1 MPNFMTV
8 EQASTV
14 LNNVYGQ
21 ITGGALANV
30 ANTQDFASVAQAVL
44 LAGRDPV
51 LNALSQWWSRA
62 IFAYRDYKAPMN
74 TLEMDIDRYGNAV
87 RKLSPVSKAMQ
98 DDESFTYPVAY
109 DAVNHSSNP
118 YGDGVSVDMWE
129 IAKQKVQQM
138 NFYGTAVYMQKY
150 TIFKDQFDN
159 AFSSADEFGRFN
171 SMLMTERNNEKE
183 QYKEAVGRG
192 LQLNFLAGLI
202 DEAMTGRVI
211 HLLSEYNTATGITP
225 ALTAQTVYQPA
236 NFAPFMR
243 WVWARIKTIIRLMGV
258 RSNRFQTIVNNE
270 PVLRFTRPENM
281 RVAILSQ
288 AYDQIE
294 TMVMSDTYHDDYLKG
309 VTFESVDF
317 WQSIASPD
325 SINVTPVYTD
335 ATGAV
340 KTASSAVTQTGVF
353 GILHDRDAL
362 GYSMVN
368 SWSAVTPLNI
378 DGGYWN
384 ETYHARIKT
393 IQDNTEKAIVLLLD

>member
-1 MPNFMTV
+1 MSNTFTI

-14 LNNVYGQ
+14 LNNIYEQV
-21 ITGGALANV
+21 TGKQLTAVTG
-30 ANTQDFASVAQAVL
+30 TSDFVSVAQSL
-44 LAGRDPV
+44 LLTGRDPV
-51 LNALSQWWSRA
+51 LNALSQMWSRT
-62 IFAYRDYKAPMN
+62 IFAYRDYRSAFN
-74 TLEMDIDRYGNAV
+74 SLEMDIDRYGNAV
-87 RKLSPVSKAMQ
+87 RKLSPVSRAMQ
-98 DDESFTYPVAY
+98 DDESFLYPVAY
-109 DAVNHSSNP
+109 DAVNHSANP
-118 YGDGVSVDMWE
+118 YGDGVSVDMWK

-138 NFYGTAVYMQKY
+138 NFYGTAVYQQRY

-171 SMLMTERNNEKE
+171 AMMMTERNNEKE

-192 LQLNFLAGLI
+192 IQLNFIGALI
-202 DEAMTGRVI
+202 DEAQTDRVV
-211 HLLSEYNTATGITP
+211 HLLTEYNQATGQT
-225 ALTAQTVYQPA
+225 LTAQTVMQAA
-236 NFAPFMR
+236 NFVPFMR
-243 WVWARIKTIIRLMGV
+243 WVWARIKTLIRLMGN
-258 RSNRFQTIVNNE
+258 RSNRFQTVVNNE

-309 VTFESVDF
+309 ITFESVDF
-317 WQSIASPD
+317 WQSIDTPD

-335 ATGAV
+335 AVGAV
-340 KTASSAVTQTGVF
+340 KTASAAVTKTGVF

-384 ETYHARIKT
+384 ESYHARIKT
-393 IQDNTEKAIVLLLD
+393 IQDNTEKAVVLLLD

>member
-1 MPNFMTV
+1 MPNTFTI

-14 LNNVYGQ
+14 LNNIYEQV
-21 ITGGALANV
+21 TGKQLTAVTG
-30 ANTQDFASVAQAVL
+30 TSDFVSVAQSL
-44 LAGRDPV
+44 LLTGRDPV
-51 LNALSQWWSRA
+51 LNALSQMWSRT
-62 IFAYRDYKAPMN
+62 IFAYRDYRSAFN
-74 TLEMDIDRYGNAV
+74 SLEMDIDRYGNAV
-87 RKLSPVSKAMQ
+87 RKLSPVSRAMQ
-98 DDESFTYPVAY
+98 DDESFLYPVAY
-109 DAVNHSSNP
+109 DAVNYPANP

-129 IAKQKVQQM
+129 ISKQKVQQM
-138 NFYGTAVYMQKY
+138 NFYGTAVYQQRY

-171 SMLMTERNNEKE
+171 AMMMTERNNEKE

-192 LQLNFLAGLI
+192 IQLNFIGALI
-202 DEAMTGRVI
+202 DEAQTDRVV
-211 HLLSEYNTATGITP
+211 HLLREYNRTTGQT
-225 ALTAQTVYQPA
+225 LTAQTVYQAA
-236 NFAPFMR
+236 NFVPFMR
-243 WVWARIKTIIRLMGV
+243 WVWARIKTLIRLMGN
-258 RSNRFQTIVNNE
+258 RSNRFQTVVNNE

-309 VTFESVDF
+309 ITFESVDF
-317 WQSIASPD
+317 WQSIDTPD

-335 ATGAV
+335 AVGAV
-340 KTASSAVTQTGVF
+340 KTASAAVSQTGVF

-384 ETYHARIKT
+384 ESYHARIKT
-393 IQDNTEKAIVLLLD
+393 IQDNTEKAVVLLLD

>member
-14 LNNVYGQ
+14 LNNVYSQ
-21 ITGGALANV
+21 ITGNSLSSVTGLS
-30 ANTQDFASVAQAVL
+30 DFASVAQATL
-44 LAGRDPV
+44 LTGRDPV
-51 LNALSQWWSRA
+51 LNALSQMWSRT

-87 RKLSPVSKAMQ
+87 RKLSPVSRQMQ

-109 DAVNHSSNP
+109 DAINHSSNP
-118 YGDGVSVDMWE
+118 YGDGVSVDMWK

-138 NFYGTAVYMQKY
+138 NFYGTAVYQQKY

-159 AFSSADEFGRFN
+159 AFTSAEEFGRFN
-171 SMLMTERNNEKE
+171 SMLMAERNNEKE

-192 LQLNFLAGLI
+192 LQLNFIGGLI
-202 DEAMTGRVI
+202 DEGATDRVV
-211 HLLSEYNTATGITP
+211 HLLTEYNRATGQT
-225 ALTAQTVYQPA
+225 LTTTTVMQSA
-236 NFAPFMR
+236 NFVPFMR
-243 WVWARIKTIIRLMGV
+243 WVWARIKTIIRLMGN
-258 RSNRFQTIVNNE
+258 RSYRYQTIVNNE
-270 PVLRFTRPENM
+270 PILRFTRPENM

-317 WQSIASPD
+317 WQSIGTPD

-340 KTASSAVTQTGVF
+340 KTASSAVTQSGVF

-384 ETYHARIKT
+384 ESYHARIKT
-393 IQDNTEKAIVLLLD
+393 IQDNTEKAVVLLLD